1 MGSLHAAESILRC
14 LRRQAE
20 QFDFVQGNSVIVFFV
35 RAFFFF
41 FFSLCFVLVLFCVF
55 QGMDNW
61 YLFFFFFF
69 YFYFPSLYQ
78 FCLVLKFVDI
88 CLLFLYLYL
97 YFFVFVYGLS
107 SIDGDE
113 CSRCV
118 VARSH

>member
-1 MGSLHAAESILRC
+1 MHAAESILRC

-20 QFDFVQGNSVIVFFV
+20 QFDFLQGNSVIVFFV
-35 RAFFFF
+35 RAFFF

-61 YLFFFFFF
+61 YLF
-69 YFYFPSLYQ
+69 YFGSLDQ

-88 CLLFLYLYL
+88 CLLFLYLCL

-113 CSRCV
+113 CPRCV